1 MVIDGKNLGRVSQY
15 EYLGMIIHEKLLMDI
30 QIELMYKKANK
41 KLGMMSRIRR
51 FISTNTAVKIYK
63 TMIRPHL
70 EYVDFIVESGSKSAV
85 SKFTRLQERALRRI
99 EYCSITEN
107 RRSYIEL
114 ERQFNIENLGI
125 RRNLL
130 YQMYDQSKMGINV
143 TLELSDR
150 ILRST
155 KKVKMKYTF
164 SNLTKLHNSPYYRG
178 VKLWYSLPVHIEKCS
193 LKSEFKKLTELSE
206 NLIV

>member
-15 EYLGMIIHEKLLMDI
+15 EYLGMIIHEKLSMDV
-30 QIELMYKKANK
+30 QIESMYKKANK

-51 FISTNTAVKIYK
+51 FISTNTAVTNYK

-70 EYVDFIVESGSKSAV
+70 EYVDFVVESGSKIAV

-99 EYCSITEN
+99 KYCSTSEN
-107 RRSYIEL
+107 YIEL
-114 ERQFNIENLGI
+114 EQQFNIENLCI
-125 RRNLL
+125 RRNRNLL
-130 YQMYDQSKMGINV
+130 YQMYDQSKMEINV
-143 TLELSDR
+143 ALELSDR

-164 SNLTKLHNSPYYRG
+164 SNLTKLHKSPYYRG
-178 VKLWYSLPVHIEKCS
+178 VKLWNSLPVHIQKCS
-193 LKSEFKKLTELSE
+193 LKSELKKLLYVYQK
-206 NLIV
+206 I

>member
-1 MVIDGKNLGRVSQY
+1 
-15 EYLGMIIHEKLLMDI
+15 MIIHEKLLMDI

-155 KKVKMKYTF
+155 KNEIY
-164 SNLTKLHNSPYYRG
+164 
-178 VKLWYSLPVHIEKCS
+178 I
-193 LKSEFKKLTELSE
+193 LKPDKAP
-206 NLIV
+206 

>member
-1 MVIDGKNLGRVSQY
+1 MDVQIDS
-15 EYLGMIIHEKLLMDI
+15 
-30 QIELMYKKANK
+30 MYKKANK

-51 FISTNTAVKIYK
+51 FISTNTAVTIYK
-63 TMIRPHL
+63 TMVRPHL
-70 EYVDFIVESGSKSAV
+70 EYVDFIVESGSKNAI

-99 EYCSITEN
+99 EYSSTSEN

-114 ERQFNIENLGI
+114 EQKFNIENLCI

-130 YQMYDQSKMGINV
+130 YQMYDQSKMEINV
-143 TLELSDR
+143 ALELSDR

-164 SNLTKLHNSPYYRG
+164 SNLTKLHKSPYYRG
-178 VKLWYSLPVHIEKCS
+178 VKLWNSLPVHIQKCS
-193 LKSEFKKLTELSE
+193 LKSELKKLLYVYQK
-206 NLIV
+206 L